1 MLISQ
6 VWVDLAEH
14 GLAVSLPDAHHVNLT
29 GPSAERR
36 YLLQILSRPPGPAQ
50 VVQAAADAS
59 REHLP
64 GLLIAPKASL
74 AAQHAARR
82 AGLSLLLAPDSIG
95 QLTRGHLVTPSG
107 DLLTL
112 HETTSTPV
120 RRGRRPWATIAITTY
135 LLEGNA
141 STQDALAGRAGVS
154 QARIS
159 QILHALGRW
168 VQRTSHGWTATDIAG
183 LTQWLAE
190 QPSPGRTATTWLGLD
205 DPAPTATSVAGWL
218 SARNV
223 NYALSGDVAV
233 DLLAPWARPTRA
245 LVYVD
250 QALDLT
256 PMGLTPAP
264 QDTATLE
271 LVVPD
276 DPYVLRDARR
286 LIPSDLVIA
295 HPWRVWADTVARGNT
310 DAAEALRTHLLGART
325 P

>member
-14 GLAVSLPDAHHVNLT
+14 DLAVSLPDAHHAILT
-29 GPSAERR
+29 GPWGERM
-36 YLLQILSRPPGPAQ
+36 YLLQILTRPPGPAQ

-59 REHLP
+59 TQHLP
-64 GLLIAPKASL
+64 GLLIAPKASP
-74 AAQHAARR
+74 AAQHAALR

-107 DLLTL
+107 DLLNL
-112 HETTSTPV
+112 AETTATPP
-120 RRGRRPWATIAITTY
+120 RPGRRPWATIAIATY
-135 LLEGNA
+135 VLEGNA

-159 QILHALGRW
+159 QVLHALKRW
-168 VQRTSHGWTATDIAG
+168 VQRTDHGWTATDTPG
-183 LTQWLAE
+183 LAQWLAE
-190 QPSPGRTATTWLGLD
+190 QPPPGRTATTWLGLD
-205 DPAPTATSVAGWL
+205 DPAPTATSVAHWL
-218 SARNV
+218 TAQDVS
-223 NYALSGDVAV
+223 YALSGDVAA

-256 PMGLTPAP
+256 PLGLTPAP
-264 QDTATLE
+264 PDAATLE
-271 LVVPD
+271 LVIPD
-276 DPYVLRDARR
+276 DPYVLRDARQ
-286 LIPSDLVIA
+286 LPSDLVIA

-310 DAAEALRTHLLGART
+310 DAADALRTHLLGELTA
-325 P
+325 

>member
-14 GLAVSLPDAHHVNLT
+14 DLAVSLPDAHHVILT
-29 GPSAERR
+29 GPSGERM
-36 YLLQILSRPPGPAQ
+36 YLLQILTRPPGPAQ
-50 VVQAAADAS
+50 VGQAAADAS
-59 REHLP
+59 TEHLP
-64 GLLIAPKASL
+64 GLLIAPKASP
-74 AAQHAARR
+74 AAQRVALR

-95 QLTRGHLVTPSG
+95 QLTRGHLITPSG

-112 HETTSTPV
+112 HETTATPV

-135 LLEGNA
+135 LLEGYA
-141 STQDALAGRAGVS
+141 STQDVLAGRAGVS

-159 QILHALGRW
+159 QVLHALELW
-168 VQRTSHGWTATDIAG
+168 VQRTDRGWTATDTAG

-190 QPSPGRTATTWLGLD
+190 QPPPGRTATTWFGLD
-205 DPAPTATSVAGWL
+205 DPAPTATSVARWL
-218 SARNV
+218 TAQNV
-223 NYALSGDVAV
+223 EYALSGDVAA

-256 PMGLTPAP
+256 PLGLTPAP
-264 QDTATLE
+264 PDAATLE

-276 DPYVLRDARR
+276 DPYVLRDAR
-286 LIPSDLVIA
+286 LLPSDFVIA
-295 HPWRVWADTVARGNT
+295 HPWRVWADTVAGGST
-310 DAAEALRTHLLGART
+310 DAADALRTHLLGART
-325 P
+325 A

>member
-14 GLAVSLPDAHHVNLT
+14 DLAVSLPDTHHVILT
-29 GPSAERR
+29 GPSGERM
-36 YLLQILSRPPGPAQ
+36 YLLQILIRPPGPAQ
-50 VVQAAADAS
+50 VVQAVADAS
-59 REHLP
+59 TEHLP
-64 GLLIAPKASL
+64 GLLIAPKASP
-74 AAQHAARR
+74 AAQRVALR

-95 QLTRGHLVTPSG
+95 QLTRGHLITPSG

-112 HETTSTPV
+112 RETTATPV
-120 RRGRRPWATIAITTY
+120 RRGRRPWATVAIATY

-141 STQDALAGRAGVS
+141 STQDALAERAGVS

-159 QILHALGRW
+159 QVLHAMERW
-168 VQRTSHGWTATDIAG
+168 VQRTDPGWSATDTAG

-190 QPSPGRTATTWLGLD
+190 QPPPGRTATTWLGLD
-205 DPAPTATSVAGWL
+205 DPAPAATSVAHWL
-218 SARNV
+218 TARNV
-223 NYALSGDVAV
+223 KYALSGDVAA

-256 PMGLTPAP
+256 PLGLTPAP
-264 QDTATLE
+264 PDAATLE

-276 DPYVLRDARR
+276 DPYILRDAR
-286 LIPSDLVIA
+286 LLPSDLVIA

-310 DAAEALRTHLLGART
+310 DAANALRTHLLGART
-325 P
+325 A

>member
-14 GLAVSLPDAHHVNLT
+14 DLAVSLPDAHHVILT
-29 GPSAERR
+29 GPSCERT
-36 YLLQILSRPPGPAQ
+36 YLLQILTRPPGPAQ

-59 REHLP
+59 TEDLP
-64 GLLIAPKASL
+64 GLLIAPKASP
-74 AAQHAARR
+74 AAQQAARR
-82 AGLSLLLAPDSIG
+82 AGVSLLLAPDSSG
-95 QLTRGHLVTPSG
+95 QLTRGHLITPCG

-112 HETTSTPV
+112 AETTATPA
-120 RRGRRPWATIAITTY
+120 RPGPRPWATIAIATY

-159 QILHALGRW
+159 QVLHALKRW
-168 VQRTSHGWTATDIAG
+168 VQRTDHGWTATDTAG

-190 QPSPGRTATTWLGLD
+190 QPPPGRTSTTWLGLD
-205 DPAPTATSVAGWL
+205 APSPTATTVAHWLTAQSVK
-218 SARNV
+218 
-223 NYALSGDVAV
+223 YALSGDVAA

-256 PMGLTPAP
+256 SLALTPAP
-264 QDTATLE
+264 PDAATLE

-276 DPYVLRDARR
+276 DPYVLRDARQ
-286 LIPSDLVIA
+286 LPSDLVIA
-295 HPWRVWADTVARGNT
+295 HPWRIWADTVARGNT
-310 DAAEALRTHLLGART
+310 DGADALRTHLLGERT
-325 P
+325 V

>member
-14 GLAVSLPDAHHVNLT
+14 DLAVSLPDAHHVILT
-29 GPSAERR
+29 GPSGERM
-36 YLLQILSRPPGPAQ
+36 YLLRILTRPPGPAQ
-50 VVQAAADAS
+50 VVKVAADAS
-59 REHLP
+59 TEHLP
-64 GLLIAPKASL
+64 GLLIAPRASP
-74 AAQHAARR
+74 AAQHAALR
-82 AGLSLLLAPDSIG
+82 AGLSLLLAPDRVG
-95 QLTRGHLVTPSG
+95 QLTRGHLITPSG

-112 HETTSTPV
+112 HETAAIPV
-120 RRGRRPWATIAITTY
+120 RRGRRPWATIAIATY

-159 QILHALGRW
+159 QVLHALERW
-168 VQRTSHGWTATDIAG
+168 VQRTDRGWTATDPAG

-190 QPSPGRTATTWLGLD
+190 QPPPGRTATTWLGLD
-205 DPAPTATSVAGWL
+205 DPAPAATSVAHWL
-218 SARNV
+218 TAQNV
-223 NYALSGDVAV
+223 SYALSGDVAA

-256 PMGLTPAP
+256 PLGLTPAP
-264 QDTATLE
+264 PDGATLE

-276 DPYVLRDARR
+276 DPYVLRDAR
-286 LIPSDLVIA
+286 LLPSDLMIA

-310 DAAEALRTHLLGART
+310 DAADAFRTHLLGART
-325 P
+325 A

>member
-14 GLAVSLPDAHHVNLT
+14 DLAVSLPDAHHVILT
-29 GPSAERR
+29 GPSGERK
-36 YLLQILSRPPGPAQ
+36 YLLQILTRPPGPAQ

-59 REHLP
+59 TQHLP

-74 AAQHAARR
+74 AAQQAARR
-82 AGLSLLLAPDSIG
+82 AGVSLLLAPDSIG
-95 QLTRGHLVTPSG
+95 QLTRGHLITPSG

-112 HETTSTPV
+112 AETTATPA
-120 RRGRRPWATIAITTY
+120 RPGPRPWATIAIATY

-141 STQDALAGRAGVS
+141 STQDALAGRARVS

-159 QILHALGRW
+159 QVLHALERW
-168 VQRTSHGWTATDIAG
+168 VQRTDRGWTATDTAG
-183 LTQWLAE
+183 LAQWLAE
-190 QPSPGRTATTWLGLD
+190 QLPPGRTATTWLGLD
-205 DPAPTATSVAGWL
+205 DPAPTATSVAHWL
-218 SARNV
+218 TARNV
-223 NYALSGDVAV
+223 SYALSGDVAA

-256 PMGLTPAP
+256 PLGLTPAP
-264 QDTATLE
+264 PDAATLE

-276 DPYVLRDARR
+276 DPYVLRDARQ
-286 LIPSDLVIA
+286 LPSDLVIA
-295 HPWRVWADTVARGNT
+295 HPWRIWADTVARGNT
-310 DAAEALRTHLLGART
+310 DAADALRTHLLGERT
-325 P
+325 A